1 MIDSITS
8 SQEDYLEGILLI
20 QKDKK
25 IVRAKD
31 VVEYFG
37 VKGSSVNETLKNLKK
52 RGMIIQEKYGYIELT
67 PRGLR
72 IARNVY
78 RKHTLL
84 TKFIENILGVSAETA
99 EEDACKI
106 EHHLSKETLDNI
118 LYFIEFTDRELE
130 RKYDLKKSFK
140 LYIQK
145 KSKT

>member
-1 MIDSITS
+1 MIDNITS
-8 SQEDYLEGILLI
+8 SQEDYLEAILLI

-84 TKFIENILGVSAETA
+84 TKFIENILGVSAKTA

-118 LYFIEFTDRELE
+118 LHFIEFTDRELE
-130 RKYDLKKSFK
+130 RKYD
-140 LYIQK
+140 
-145 KSKT
+145 